1 MQFPAS
7 CRCGPSASEHSAPSH
22 ALTHSPSRASPS
34 PLSHTRARAHTH
46 THTHTDTRESQ
57 TGRRARRACA
67 RRGGR
72 LEHPSPAHPR
82 APASRARRAGSE
94 ARSLAAAA
102 PRERP
107 RVSRAVAPT
116 RDMPFSTADSAP
128 LPSAL
133 PLCLRGHCSGERCS
147 SLDQMQQ
154 SPLPAAVQKPNC

>member
-1 MQFPAS
+1 MQFPAG

-46 THTHTDTRESQ
+46 THTDTRESQ

-72 LEHPSPAHPR
+72 LARPSPAHPR
-82 APASRARRAGSE
+82 APASPARRAGSE
-94 ARSLAAAA
+94 APSPAASA

-116 RDMPFSTADSAP
+116 SDLPFSTADSAP
-128 LPSAL
+128 LGAAL
-133 PLCLRGHCSGERCS
+133 PFCLRGHCSGDRCS